1 VVEQLTRLSRRGFR
15 FSMDRVDSLEI
26 DVTALESMGFRF
38 VKVPCA
44 ILMAEAAESGA
55 DVDPRD
61 LKKLLAR
68 ADIDLMVDRIED
80 ERDVVEILDFDV
92 DFGQGY
98 LFGEPRQPRDEP
110 QEAA

>member
-1 VVEQLTRLSRRGFR
+1 
-15 FSMDRVDSLEI
+15 M
-26 DVTALESMGFRF
+26 
-38 VKVPCA
+38 P
-44 ILMAEAAESGA
+44 
-55 DVDPRD
+55 
-61 LKKLLAR
+61 LAR
-68 ADIDLMVDRIED
+68 SEIDLMVDRIEE